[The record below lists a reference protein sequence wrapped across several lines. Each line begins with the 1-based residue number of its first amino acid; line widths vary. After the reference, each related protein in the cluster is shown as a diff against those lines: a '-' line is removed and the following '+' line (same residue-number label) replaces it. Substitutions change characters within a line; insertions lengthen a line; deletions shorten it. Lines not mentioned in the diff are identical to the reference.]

1 MKYQFLKKFQIETID
16 ELPDYD
22 EVLEKLMLINA
33 PSQETLFH
41 NRTIMDE
48 EEVENETLANM
59 AAAADVDEEEE
70 EIPEFLEGEQFEVFD

>member
-1 MKYQFLKKFQIETID
+1 
-16 ELPDYD
+16 
-22 EVLEKLMLINA
+22 
-33 PSQETLFH
+33 
-41 NRTIMDE
+41 MDE

>member
-1 MKYQFLKKFQIETID
+1 MKKFQIETID

>member
-1 MKYQFLKKFQIETID
+1 MNSNLLITDKTFWCTDWLQIS
-16 ELPDYD
+16 L
-22 EVLEKLMLINA
+22 
-33 PSQETLFH
+33 QFH

-70 EIPEFLEGEQFEVFD
+70 EIPEFLEGEQFEVFDW

>member
-1 MKYQFLKKFQIETID
+1 MKKFQIENID

-41 NRTIMDE
+41 NRTIMEEDE
-48 EEVENETLANM
+48 ADNETLSL